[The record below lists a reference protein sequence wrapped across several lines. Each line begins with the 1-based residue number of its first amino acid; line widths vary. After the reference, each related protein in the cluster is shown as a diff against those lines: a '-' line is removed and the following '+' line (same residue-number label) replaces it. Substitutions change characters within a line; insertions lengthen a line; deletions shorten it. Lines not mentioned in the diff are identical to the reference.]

1 LNGQTLSQISQE
13 FNPNIADWIGL
24 KNDRTKK
31 MSPKTGRNA
40 CQITTD
46 IKVRVVPRSSRNQI
60 IGLEDGVYK
69 IKLTAPP
76 VDGKANKA
84 LREFL
89 AKRLGLARRSVEITS
104 GERSRQKLVRIHGL
118 PLKEVSILLGI

>member
-1 LNGQTLSQISQE
+1 
-13 FNPNIADWIGL
+13 
-24 KNDRTKK
+24 
-31 MSPKTGRNA
+31 MSPKVRRSA
-40 CQITTD
+40 SQIKTD

-60 IGLEDGVYK
+60 IGVDDGIFK

-89 AKRLGLARRSVEITS
+89 ARRLGLARGKVEIIS
-104 GERSRQKLVRIHGL
+104 GERSRQKSVRIHGL
-118 PLKEVSILLGI
+118 TLEDVNALLGD

>member
-1 LNGQTLSQISQE
+1 
-13 FNPNIADWIGL
+13 
-24 KNDRTKK
+24 
-31 MSPKTGRNA
+31 MSPKIGRSA
-40 CQITTD
+40 GQIKTD

-60 IGLEDGVYK
+60 IGVEDGIFK

-89 AKRLGLARRSVEITS
+89 ARRLGLARGSVEIIS

-118 PLKEVSILLGI
+118 SLKEVDALLQS

>member
-1 LNGQTLSQISQE
+1 
-13 FNPNIADWIGL
+13 
-24 KNDRTKK
+24 
-31 MSPKTGRNA
+31 MSPKTGRSA
-40 CQITTD
+40 DQIKTD

-60 IGLEDGVYK
+60 VGVEDGIFK

-84 LREFL
+84 LVEFL
-89 AKRLGLARRSVEITS
+89 AKRLGLARGSVEIIS

-118 PLKEVSILLGI
+118 SPKEVDALLQS

>member
-1 LNGQTLSQISQE
+1 
-13 FNPNIADWIGL
+13 
-24 KNDRTKK
+24 
-31 MSPKTGRNA
+31 MSPKPERSAGQVKA
-40 CQITTD
+40 E
-46 IKVRVVPRSSRNQI
+46 IKVRVGPRSSRNQI
-60 IGLEDGVYK
+60 IGVEDGIFK

-89 AKRLGLARRSVEITS
+89 AKRLGLARGSVEIIS

-118 PLKEVSILLGI
+118 TLEEVDVLLKS

>member
-1 LNGQTLSQISQE
+1 
-13 FNPNIADWIGL
+13 
-24 KNDRTKK
+24 
-31 MSPKTGRNA
+31 MSPKTG
-40 CQITTD
+40 CSPGQIKTD
-46 IKVRVVPRSSRNQI
+46 IKVRVIPRASRNQI
-60 IGLEDGVYK
+60 IGVEDGTFK

-89 AKRLGLARRSVEITS
+89 AGRLSLAVGSVEIIS

-118 PLKEVSILLGI
+118 SLKEVDAILQS